1 METNKRVTAVQW
13 LIENSHIIPK
23 NELNKRELIK
33 QAKEM
38 EKQQLGYSEE
48 EAGEL
53 VYNILGEYAREC
65 NIIID
70 VKKLNVLFE
79 KFKKK

>member
-1 METNKRVTAVQW
+1 MKQTAVEW

-38 EKQQLGYSEE
+38 EKQQTEHAFNESRLTHPMIG
-48 EAGEL
+48 
-53 VYNILGEYAREC
+53 
-65 NIIID
+65 
-70 VKKLNVLFE
+70 
-79 KFKKK
+79 FKHETFKDYWNETNH